1 MAYFNPCCQTKLKMD
16 AGAQG
21 IAATMKQYDPQAKR
35 WRPVTY
41 RSRALTDTEMRY
53 SQLEKEA
60 KAVDWGV
67 FANQIYLYGL
77 WDTFDISTDHNLLV
91 PLFAT
96 HKTMAPLRIEL
107 EFICKVSTTDSI
119 MLPARRQELRQMKR
133 VTTPDT
139 GPSVAQENLALTKQN
154 GQPVMQR
161 KYLRRTSGQ

>member
-1 MAYFNPCCQTKLKMD
+1 M
-16 AGAQG
+16 
-21 IAATMKQYDPQAKR
+21 AATMKQYDPQAKR

-41 RSRALTDTEMRY
+41 RSRALTDTETRY

-77 WDTFDISTDHNLLV
+77 WDTFDISTDHNPLV

-96 HKTMAPLRIEL
+96 HKTTAPRIDL
-107 EFICKVSTTDSI
+107 KFICKVSTTDSI
-119 MLPARRQELRQMKR
+119 MLPARTQELRQMIMKR

-139 GPSVAQENLALTKQN
+139 GSSVAQENLA
-154 GQPVMQR
+154 VSSR
-161 KYLRRTSGQ
+161 